1 MELSTGTCKH
11 VQDVV
16 DFYEA
21 TGRAPLPL
29 SGEARTDDAVLE
41 RRLYER
47 LKRLRQVSAISFRS
61 KPGVPCRRSR
71 ILTCDYL

>member
-1 MELSTGTCKH
+1 MTLNEKKAVMELSTGTCKH
-11 VQDVV
+11 VQDVI

-21 TGRAPLPL
+21 NGRAPLPL

-47 LKRLRQVSAISFRS
+47 LKRLRQVSAIIPARFR
-61 KPGVPCRRSR
+61 PLQEV
-71 ILTCDYL
+71 